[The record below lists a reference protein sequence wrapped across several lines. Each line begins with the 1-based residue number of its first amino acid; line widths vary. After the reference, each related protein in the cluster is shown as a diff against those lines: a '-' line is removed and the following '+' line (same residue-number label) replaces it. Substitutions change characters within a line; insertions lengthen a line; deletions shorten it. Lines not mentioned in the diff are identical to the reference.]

1 MACWFIDRGGDSPK
15 DSVIIYADSFLEG
28 ISIILDYLILKH
40 GKKNSDW
47 KVFNIQQISDKD
59 KKYEIW
65 SIEICK
71 DKNKREIKTYYFDI
85 SGIKKSKKSVFLF
98 KFLS

>member
-1 MACWFIDRGGDSPK
+1 MACWFLDRGGGSLK
-15 DSVIIYADSFLEG
+15 DSVIIYADNFFEG

-40 GKKNSDW
+40 GKKNSEW
-47 KVFNIQQISDKD
+47 KVFSIQQISDKD

-71 DKNKREIKTYYFDI
+71 EKNKKEIKTYYFDI
-85 SGIKKSKKSVFLF
+85 SGVKKSKNSGFFF